1 MLASDRHRRILELL
15 ERNGSLGN
23 TKLARDL
30 RVSLMTVRRD
40 LSELERRG
48 LLTRVHGGVQKATTA
63 DIGYALRSRRA
74 HAAKTRIGVRAAE
87 LIQDGETIYLD
98 AGTTT
103 VEIARALLRPN
114 PSRPTPRGLRVVT
127 HGVNIATELTGHSD
141 ISVIQVGGEIYRQT
155 YAATGPLALETIA
168 RFSFDRMFLAAQG
181 FDVEGGLSNGNLT
194 ENEVKQAAMRASRWI
209 GLVAD
214 ASKWTRTTF
223 AKIATLDAI
232 HAIITDNRLP
242 ESGRVALQKLG
253 LEVIVAGE

>member
-1 MLASDRHRRILELL
+1 MLASDRQRRILELL
-15 ERNGSLGN
+15 EHKGSLSN
-23 TKLARDL
+23 TKLAVDL

-40 LSELERRG
+40 LSELEQRG
-48 LLTRVHGGVQKATTA
+48 LLVRVHGGVQKVVTN

-74 HAAKTRIGVRAAE
+74 HAAKTRIGVRAAQ

-103 VEIARALLRPN
+103 VEIARALLGR
-114 PSRPTPRGLRVVT
+114 TPRGLRVVT
-127 HGVNIATELTGHSD
+127 HAVNIAMELSGHSE
-141 ISVIQVGGEIYRQT
+141 ISLIQVGGEIYRQT

-168 RFSFDRMFLAAQG
+168 RFSFDRMFLACQG
-181 FDVEGGLSNGNLT
+181 FDTEGGLSNGNLT

-223 AKIATLDAI
+223 ARIAPLDAI

-242 ESGRVALQKLG
+242 ESGRVALQELG